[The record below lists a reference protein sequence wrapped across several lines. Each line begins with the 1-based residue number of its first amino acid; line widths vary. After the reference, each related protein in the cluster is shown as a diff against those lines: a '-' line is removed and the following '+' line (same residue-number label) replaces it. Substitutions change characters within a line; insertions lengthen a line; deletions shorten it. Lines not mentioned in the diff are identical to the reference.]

1 MGRPKVPLIDR
12 DEAIAK
18 ALELIDLDGIE
29 AFSIRKLGGALG
41 VNGASLYHHFK
52 DKDEILHGV
61 RLLILREAR
70 VFLPASKNA
79 TWQDYV
85 AKSVTRY
92 RAALLAHPNAAPLMT
107 PGRMR
112 PIGLAHRDHLVTK
125 MLKDGVPPHYCY
137 PIIDSVETLGFGSAL
152 FNPQQL
158 PPGQRFAPLPLDE
171 LPGLDLA
178 VRSAFRTAD
187 RLFRLELQAL
197 LEGWTALIDRE
208 GRCVLSGGRLPATRA
223 RTRGCRAA
231 DLGQVRPCPG
241 GARAPDMNPPPARH
255 GKRHRCPTAGRATRQ
270 PHTGAKGNR

>member
-1 MGRPKVPLIDR
+1 VPLIDR

-152 FNPQQL
+152 FNPRQL

-208 GRCVLSGGRLPATRA
+208 GRCVLSSLACHAEAIRDPRRTSRPVPRPLVSIPEWSAFSACPGSLACLAGGAPAAGAGGGAVGGR
-223 RTRGCRAA
+223 RG
-231 DLGQVRPCPG
+231 RP
-241 GARAPDMNPPPARH
+241 
-255 GKRHRCPTAGRATRQ
+255 
-270 PHTGAKGNR
+270 